1 MAHPMTRVTA
11 SVAAATTMAGLTA
24 AGAVTA
30 TAASAASST
39 ASADTTVPQR
49 GKLVSATHLRT
60 MSAAQTRAWLKS
72 DQFDASQVRFGVDT
86 YRLVYRT
93 IDVRHRPTTASGLLV
108 LPRNHDRR
116 LRTVSYTHGTMSYKK
131 DAPSVAK
138 DVWDPGP
145 AVTYGAAGFAAV
157 APDYLGL
164 GRGPGVH
171 PWKNV
176 PSETTASLDMLRAA
190 RQFVPRRGRSLERQ
204 VLVTGFSQGA
214 SSALG
219 LARAVQDRRDPW
231 FRLRAVAPISGGY
244 DFKGAELPA
253 LIGGR
258 LPAKLS
264 VAYTAYL
271 LTSWNRIHHLYA
283 SPTLVFK
290 KPYACRVNKLFDG
303 TTRGEV
309 MLKSLPDRLDQLLT
323 PRGMAMLRRPS
334 GAFDRALREDR
345 AATTAWTPR
354 VPIRLYKINGDEQAV
369 TLNTA
374 HYARWLR
381 ERGVRAPVIDV
392 GGRTYGG
399 SRHLGS
405 NLSGTAMIVRW
416 FETLR

>member
-11 SVAAATTMAGLTA
+11 TAVAATTVACLTA
-24 AGAVTA
+24 ATAAAAVPA
-30 TAASAASST
+30 HRAGEQTAAS
-39 ASADTTVPQR
+39 R
-49 GKLVSATHLRT
+49 GTLVSATHLRT
-60 MSAAQTRAWLKS
+60 MSAEQIRTWLKS
-72 DQFDASQVRFGVDT
+72 DDFDASQVKYGVDT

-108 LPRNHDRR
+108 LPRNQDKS
-116 LRTVSYTHGTMSYKK
+116 LRTVSYTHGTMSYKP

-138 DVWDPGP
+138 DVWGPGP

-157 APDYLGL
+157 SPDYLGL
-164 GRGPGVH
+164 GAGPGVH

-176 PSETTASLDMLRAA
+176 PSETTASMDMLRAA
-190 RQFVPRRGRSLERQ
+190 RQYAPRQGRSLERQ

-219 LARAVQDRRDPW
+219 LARALQGGNDPW
-231 FRLRAVAPISGGY
+231 FQLRAVAPISGGY

-253 LIGGR
+253 LTGGK

-264 VAYTAYL
+264 VAYTTYL
-271 LTSWNRIHHLYA
+271 LTSWNRIHHLYS
-283 SPTLVFK
+283 SPRLVFK
-290 KPYACRVNKLFDG
+290 KPYAGRVNKLFDG
-303 TTRGEV
+303 TTRGDV

-323 PRGMAMLRRPS
+323 PRGMAMLRKPS
-334 GAFDRALREDR
+334 GAFDRALREDWN
-345 AATTAWTPR
+345 TPTNWTPH
-354 VPIRLYKINGDEQAV
+354 VPIRLYKISNDEQAV

-374 HYARWLR
+374 HYAARLR
-381 ERGVRAPVIDV
+381 ERGVKAPVIDV
-392 GGRTYGG
+392 GGTTYGG

-405 NLSGTAMIVRW
+405 NLSGTALIVRW